1 MWDKESKGWDQGSE
15 GWDLGSQT
23 WDQGSQTMGS
33 GSAVFLR
40 DQGSGCAIFVG
51 SGTKFGPTFGI
62 KDQKF
67 AFQIGI
73 SVENTYLVVTL
84 ICFRQTTLNP
94 GCIVTHP
101 VVVSSSRFRARQ
113 QRFERFDTF
122 LNFFAA
128 ETI

>member
-15 GWDLGSQT
+15 GWDLGSQP

-84 ICFRQTTLNP
+84 ICFRQTTLNS

-101 VVVSSSRFRARQ
+101 VVVSSSRLRAR
-113 QRFERFDTF
+113 DSTHC
-122 LNFFAA
+122 
-128 ETI
+128 